1 MKQEVEIIKYNAKKG
16 LQLCWENNFI
26 IEVSVE
32 RKEVLISANNEGL
45 RSLANH
51 LLTLAQTE
59 VPVGT
64 HIHLDEHN
72 SLEEGSVDLII
83 EKKETV

>member
-1 MKQEVEIIKYNAKKG
+1 MNREVEIIKYDAKKG

-32 RKEVLISANNEGL
+32 KKEVLISANNEGL
-45 RSLANH
+45 LSLANH
-51 LLTLAQTE
+51 LLTLAQKE
-59 VPVGT
+59 VPIGS
-64 HIHLDEHN
+64 HIHLDEYN
-72 SLEEGSVDLII
+72 SLEEGSIDLII